1 MVKLVDIYALG
12 ACAVMRVG
20 SSPTTPTLKIT
31 NMKKILFIL
40 LFALISVN
48 VFSQKV
54 FYAKSCYDS
63 NNNLY
68 VKTKILNDTWKDIVC
83 IVFTVEY
90 GYTSLYDINR
100 FKEVVV
106 RTSIPSGTI
115 KVISYYPPKHCLK
128 PLRQSLSRVIFSDGT
143 YKNY

>member
-1 MVKLVDIYALG
+1 
-12 ACAVMRVG
+12 
-20 SSPTTPTLKIT
+20 
-31 NMKKILFIL
+31 MKKFLFIL

-54 FYAKSCYDS
+54 LRVKSCYDS

-68 VKTKILNDTWKDIVC
+68 IKTQIVNDTWKDIVC
-83 IVFTVEY
+83 IVFTIEY
-90 GYTSLYDINR
+90 GYTSLYDTNR

-106 RTSIPSGTI
+106 RTSILSGTT
-115 KVISYYPPKHCLK
+115 KVISYYPPEHYLK

-143 YKNY
+143 YKDY